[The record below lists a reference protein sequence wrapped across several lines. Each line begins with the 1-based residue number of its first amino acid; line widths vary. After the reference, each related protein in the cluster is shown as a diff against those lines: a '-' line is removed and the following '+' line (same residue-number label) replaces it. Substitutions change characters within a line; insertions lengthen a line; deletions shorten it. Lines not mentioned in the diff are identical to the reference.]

1 YYNNLSLVRACH
13 ITVGIKYLFLKKT
26 LIPHPVGIVI
36 GKNVVLGNRCT
47 IYQNVTIGV
56 RNNNEDKYPVL
67 GDNVIVYANACI
79 IGDVRIGNNVII
91 GSGSLVNKDI
101 PDNAIVKGSPA
112 VVIRFQ

>member
-1 YYNNLSLVRACH
+1 
-13 ITVGIKYLFLKKT
+13 
-26 LIPHPVGIVI
+26 
-36 GKNVVLGNRCT
+36 
-47 IYQNVTIGV
+47 
-56 RNNNEDKYPVL
+56 
-67 GDNVIVYANACI
+67 DNVIVYANACI

>member
-1 YYNNLSLVRACH
+1 MSYNSRYKVS
-13 ITVGIKYLFLKKT
+13 FFKKN
-26 LIPHPVGIVI
+26 INPHPVGIVI
-36 GKNVVLGNRCT
+36 GKNVVLGSGCT

-56 RNNNEDKYPVL
+56 RNNNEEKYPVL

-79 IGDVRIGNNVII
+79 IGDIKVGNNVII